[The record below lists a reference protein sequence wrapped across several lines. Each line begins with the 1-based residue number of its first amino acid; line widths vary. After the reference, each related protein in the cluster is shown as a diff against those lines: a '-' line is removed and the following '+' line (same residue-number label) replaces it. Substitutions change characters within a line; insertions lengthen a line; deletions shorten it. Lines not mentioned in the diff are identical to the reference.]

1 MSHARLAALAVL
13 LAAIGIA
20 PLAAQPASAPRSGYG
35 TDDLQVLTL
44 SHVAFLPTSS
54 LQTYLSFC
62 CAADS
67 YRRPTGGI
75 EPSSSRLSTPG

>member
-1 MSHARLAALAVL
+1 MSHARLAALAGL

-20 PLAAQPASAPRSGYG
+20 PLAAQPASVPRSGYG

-54 LQTYLSFC
+54 AQTYLSFC
-62 CAADS
+62 CAGDS
-67 YRRPTGGI
+67 YRRPTANHPI
-75 EPSSSRLSTPG
+75 SSRRSTPG